1 MAAARKFIDKKVL
14 HNYIRSTDA
23 HNKIREEQDMWRL
36 RQAQNTQKSD
46 SLASLAATSKRR
58 GRLHSDDPSDSGER
72 NTYWMKQLTEF
83 ESSCTDRWGH
93 SGYKELYPEEFASN
107 FTDSD
112 DDSEDEKKKK
122 KKTSKKRKKSSSKDE
137 RKRKSKKIRTV
148 QSSDSETEL
157 NQEKRK
163 RRKRTKDK
171 TSRKSKTEKRK
182 KGKNC

>member
-1 MAAARKFIDKKVL
+1 MAVARKFIDKKVL

-23 HNKIREEQDMWRL
+23 HNKFFTLQKIREEQDMWRL

-46 SLASLAATSKRR
+46 CLASLAATSKRR
-58 GRLHSDDPSDSGER
+58 GRLHSDEPSDSGER

-93 SGYKELYPEEFASN
+93 SGYKELYPEEFASG

-122 KKTSKKRKKSSSKDE
+122 KKTSKKR
-137 RKRKSKKIRTV
+137 
-148 QSSDSETEL
+148 
-157 NQEKRK
+157 
-163 RRKRTKDK
+163 
-171 TSRKSKTEKRK
+171 
-182 KGKNC
+182 